1 MLLGVVEVDFLVVV
15 ELEGF
20 SVVVLVD
27 VVFDLEVVVGLS
39 VEVLV
44 ELVGVVLLEL
54 SVVDVPAEKFD
65 SQPSCAEVAVTLSTR
80 HDIQTYS

>member
-54 SVVDVPAEKFD
+54 SVVDVPAEKFV